1 MDKKKQKIYKK
12 NQNVKNSITY
22 NKEQDENYDYD
33 FVPSLNNWLNIDEQ
47 KQNAKRLQDI
57 D

>member
-1 MDKKKQKIYKK
+1 MDKKKQKIYNK
-12 NQNVKNSITY
+12 NQNVKNSIIY
-22 NKEQDENYDYD
+22 NKEQDVNYDYD

>member
-1 MDKKKQKIYKK
+1 MDKKKQKIYKN

-22 NKEQDENYDYD
+22 NKEQDVNYDYD

>member
-1 MDKKKQKIYKK
+1 MDKKKQNIYKK

>member
-22 NKEQDENYDYD
+22 NKEQDVNYDYD